1 MDKIIKVV
9 SAPPE
14 AKLFSAIQQAP
25 GCERKLEAPQSSW
38 DGMLMTTPA
47 GTTATPTNVTDPEF
61 GFEIAEV
68 FAMALL
74 RDKPFATWA
83 DDAEVQKVIGL
94 LNTYPNKS
102 SAPLDEGGKITANT
116 LMRGAGADET
126 IGPYVSQV
134 RHVVLCSFTCLPAHL
149 LTYLLACSLTSLLTH
164 STFCNRSTTA
174 T

>member
-1 MDKIIKVV
+1 MRVSHNHLSIYRSRYESTVWNNGTHNLCPYLFSKTLEHDRVTSFPLCSHVDKIIKAV

-47 GTTATPTNVTDPEF
+47 GTTATPTNVTDKEF

-94 LNTYPNKS
+94 LNLTPTS
-102 SAPLDEGGKITANT
+102 RRRP
-116 LMRGAGADET
+116 LMRAARLRPT
-126 IGPYVSQV
+126 
-134 RHVVLCSFTCLPAHL
+134 R
-149 LTYLLACSLTSLLTH
+149 
-164 STFCNRSTTA
+164 
-174 T
+174 